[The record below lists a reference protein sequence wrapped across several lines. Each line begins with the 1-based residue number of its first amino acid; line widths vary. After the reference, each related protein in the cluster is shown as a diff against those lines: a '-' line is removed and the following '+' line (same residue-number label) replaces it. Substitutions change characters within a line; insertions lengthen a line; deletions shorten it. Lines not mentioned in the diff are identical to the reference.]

1 MRRFIGVSICL
12 MLSAIAVHASSRF
25 REYEYFH
32 RGVFISVDFA
42 AGMAFNERTA
52 GRERNSSNGADL
64 AVGYRFSPH
73 LAIALG
79 SGAHGYSN
87 RTWTCGDTVPRNV
100 ENTCVPV
107 FVRLRS
113 DILDREVSPYL
124 QMDLG
129 YSFMEMYTRD
139 ALGRIHYAQD
149 RFTNGKNEYVDMDDS
164 YIQYGMKGCF
174 ASLDLGVS
182 LHIIG
187 RSRMNIGLCG
197 GIHQTFLGTSFSTA
211 EGEVLNFGRADY
223 LCGGSC
229 ESPAIVRTV
238 GLPDFW
244 DSLEPSLKVKIGF
257 LF

>member
-1 MRRFIGVSICL
+1 MSICL
-12 MLSAIAVHASSRF
+12 MLSAIAVHASSRAKG
-25 REYEYFH
+25 YEYYH

-73 LAIALG
+73 LAVAIG
-79 SGAHGYSN
+79 SGALGYSN

-139 ALGRIHYAQD
+139 AMGRIHYAQD
-149 RFTNGKNEYVDMDDS
+149 RFTNGRNEYIDMDDS

-174 ASLDLGVS
+174 ASLGFGVS
-182 LHIIG
+182 LYIIC
-187 RSRMNIGLCG
+187 RSRMNIVLCG
-197 GIHQTFLGTSFSTA
+197 GIHQAFLGPSFQT
-211 EGEVLNFGRADY
+211 EDGQILNFGRVDY
-223 LCGGSC
+223 QTSEDGRHVQ
-229 ESPAIVRTV
+229 VRTL
-238 GLPDFW
+238 GSPSFNETF
-244 DSLEPSLKVKIGF
+244 EPFLRVKIGF
-257 LF
+257 SF

>member
-12 MLSAIAVHASSRF
+12 MLSAIAVHASSGAKA
-25 REYEYFH
+25 YKYYH

-73 LAIALG
+73 LAVAFG
-79 SGAHGYSN
+79 FGAHGYSN
-87 RTWTCGDTVPRNV
+87 RTWTCGDTVPRKV

-113 DILDREVSPYL
+113 DIQDKEVSPYL

-139 ALGRIHYAQD
+139 ALGRVHYAPEK
-149 RFTNGKNEYVDMDDS
+149 FANGKNEYIDMDDS

-174 ASLDLGVS
+174 ASLDLGFS

-197 GIHQTFLGTSFSTA
+197 GIHQTFLGTSFQT
-211 EGEVLNFGRADY
+211 EDGHILNFGRVDY
-223 LCGGSC
+223 RTSEDGSQVQ
-229 ESPAIVRTV
+229 VRTL
-238 GLPDFW
+238 GSLDFMET
-244 DSLEPSLKVKIGF
+244 LEPFLRVKISF
-257 LF
+257 SF

>member
-12 MLSAIAVHASSRF
+12 MLSAIAVHASSGAKA
-25 REYEYFH
+25 YKYYH
-32 RGVFISVDFA
+32 SGVFISVDFA

-73 LAIALG
+73 FAVAIG
-79 SGAHGYSN
+79 SGALGYSN
-87 RTWTCGDTVPRNV
+87 RTWTCGDTVPRKV

-113 DILDREVSPYL
+113 DILDKEVSPYL

-139 ALGRIHYAQD
+139 AMGRVHYAPEK
-149 RFTNGKNEYVDMDDS
+149 FTNGRNEYIDMDDS

-174 ASLDLGVS
+174 ASLGFGVS

-197 GIHQTFLGTSFSTA
+197 GIHQTFLGTSFQT
-211 EGEVLNFGRADY
+211 EDGHILNFGRVEYQTSED
-223 LCGGSC
+223 GSQLQ
-229 ESPAIVRTV
+229 VRTL
-238 GLPDFW
+238 GSPGFMET
-244 DSLEPSLKVKIGF
+244 LEPFLRVKISF
-257 LF
+257 SF

>member
-1 MRRFIGVSICL
+1 MSICL
-12 MLSAIAVHASSRF
+12 MLSAIAVQASSRF

-52 GRERNSSNGADL
+52 RRERNSSNGADL

-87 RTWTCGDTVPRNV
+87 RTWTCGDTVPRKV
-100 ENTCVPV
+100 ENTCVPI

-113 DILDREVSPYL
+113 DILDKEFSPYL

-139 ALGRIHYAQD
+139 ALGRVHYALGN
-149 RFTNGKNEYVDMDDS
+149 FTNGRNEYIDMDDS

-197 GIHQTFLGTSFSTA
+197 GIHQTFLGTSFRT
-211 EGEVLNFGRADY
+211 EDGRILDFRRVD
-223 LCGGSC
+223 CQIFEDGSQVQ
-229 ESPAIVRTV
+229 VRTL
-238 GLPDFW
+238 GSPGFMET
-244 DSLEPSLKVKIGF
+244 LEPFLRVKISLTF
-257 LF
+257 

>member
-12 MLSAIAVHASSRF
+12 MLSAIAVHASSGAKA
-25 REYEYFH
+25 YKYYH

-73 LAIALG
+73 LAVALG

-87 RTWTCGDTVPRNV
+87 RTWTCGDTVPRKV

-113 DILDREVSPYL
+113 DIQDKEVSPYL

-139 ALGRIHYAQD
+139 ALGRVYYAQD
-149 RFTNGKNEYVDMDDS
+149 RFTNGRNEYIDMDDS

-174 ASLDLGVS
+174 ASIDLGVS

-197 GIHQTFLGTSFSTA
+197 GIHQTFLGTSFQT
-211 EGEVLNFGRADY
+211 EDGQILNFGRVDY
-223 LCGGSC
+223 QTSEDGSRVQ
-229 ESPAIVRTV
+229 VRTL
-238 GLPDFW
+238 GSPGFMETF
-244 DSLEPSLKVKIGF
+244 EPFLRVKIGF
-257 LF
+257 SF

>member
-12 MLSAIAVHASSRF
+12 MLSAIAVHASSRAKG
-25 REYEYFH
+25 YEYYH

-73 LAIALG
+73 FAVAIG

-87 RTWTCGDTVPRNV
+87 RTWTCGDTVPRKV

-129 YSFMEMYTRD
+129 YSFMDMYTRD
-139 ALGRIHYAQD
+139 ALGRVHYAPEK
-149 RFTNGKNEYVDMDDS
+149 FANGKNEYIDMDDS

-197 GIHQTFLGTSFSTA
+197 GIHQTFLGTSFQT
-211 EGEVLNFGRADY
+211 EDGHILNFGRVDY
-223 LCGGSC
+223 QTSEDGSQVQ
-229 ESPAIVRTV
+229 VRTL
-238 GLPDFW
+238 GSPDFMET
-244 DSLEPSLKVKIGF
+244 LEPFLRVKISF
-257 LF
+257 SF

>member
-12 MLSAIAVHASSRF
+12 MLSAIAVHASSKF

-32 RGVFISVDFA
+32 RGVFLSVDFE

-52 GRERNSSNGADL
+52 GGERNSSNGADL

-73 LAIALG
+73 LAVAIG
-79 SGAHGYSN
+79 SGALGYSN
-87 RTWTCGDTVPRNV
+87 RTWTCGDTVPRKV

-139 ALGRIHYAQD
+139 ALGRVHYALD
-149 RFTNGKNEYVDMDDS
+149 MFTNGRNEYIDMDDS

-174 ASLDLGVS
+174 ASLDLGIS
-182 LHIIG
+182 LHVVG

-197 GIHQTFLGTSFSTA
+197 GIHQTFLGTSFQT
-211 EGEVLNFGRADY
+211 EDGHILNFGRVDY
-223 LCGGSC
+223 QTSEDGNHVQVRNLGSPSFN
-229 ESPAIVRTV
+229 ET
-238 GLPDFW
+238 
-244 DSLEPSLKVKIGF
+244 LEPFLRIKIGF
-257 LF
+257 SF